1 MRSAWIT
8 VAGVAAGVVFTA
20 GWIAAGVGSSTADSV
35 NGTLSDL
42 GSSGADRPWIWN
54 AARTISGV
62 LVIAVAV
69 GVFRKLPRRRDAAVA
84 AAPARAARRGRRR
97 RPCGHYRPYS
107 WRNIGHELVSPFGS
121 LGLVVA
127 LALFARS
134 FGAIPRLRVLRRA
147 TVVTLAL
154 FVVTLVAFVARED
167 RPGLG
172 IVQRISATVLFAWL
186 AVLAVTLDGVDRD
199 RLRSSEPPR
208 PRVRRRRR
216 RPGPPAP
223 RP

>member
-20 GWIAAGVGSSTADSV
+20 GWIAAGIGSSTADSV

-127 LALFARS
+127 LALFAPWTGHRPAHLRD
-134 FGAIPRLRVLRRA
+134 GPLRVAGRARGHPRWRRPRPA
-147 TVVTLAL
+147 QVVRTPTTSRTA
-154 FVVTLVAFVARED
+154 AAEAARASCSSS
-167 RPGLG
+167 
-172 IVQRISATVLFAWL
+172 V
-186 AVLAVTLDGVDRD
+186 
-199 RLRSSEPPR
+199 RSSSTISSMPDVPSLTGT
-208 PRVRRRRR
+208 PM
-216 RPGPPAP
+216 
-223 RP
+223 